1 MIMTARP
8 AQNLRALLAAVCA
21 ALIFGCV
28 PLAERTTDAGSIAV
42 MHGPIDQS
50 SLSLWV
56 QTSAP
61 ATVRVE
67 VEPKGRDAPRYQS
80 AAQTRERDDFAVTL
94 RLAGLEPDTPY
105 RYRLWVNDTPWSAAP
120 GQFNTQPRW
129 PHLGAPPEFTVAVG
143 SCAYHNDS
151 YDLPKTRF
159 GGHNQIFDSIAA
171 KAPAFMLWLGDNVY
185 FRSHEWTSLEGMSAR
200 HRATRHAPYLAK
212 LAQATAHVAIWSDHD
227 YGPNDSDGSFVM
239 KGAALQAFKR
249 YWPNPSYG
257 LPGVPGIFTKV
268 SYGDVDFFLLDDRFH
283 RYPNRYPN
291 TPDKAM
297 YGPAQLEWLKQ
308 ALIGSDATFKI
319 VASSGQFWNV
329 RNRFE
334 SFFNYPAEQ
343 RVLRD
348 WLAEQRISGVVFLS
362 GDRHFTELLRVPRE
376 GAYPLYEFTSS
387 PLTSAPAPLRDG
399 HEAGNPDL
407 VPGTLFNQR
416 NFGLLRFT
424 GARRSRALTFETYDS
439 NGAQLWRHT
448 VRRAELQ

>member
-1 MIMTARP
+1 MTMMAR
-8 AQNLRALLAAVCA
+8 RTGALEGLVVAVCA
-21 ALIFGCV
+21 ALAFGCA
-28 PLAERTTDAGSIAV
+28 PFAQRATAAGSIAIL
-42 MHGPIDQS
+42 HGPIDQS

-61 ATVRVE
+61 ARLRVE
-67 VEPKGRDAPRYQS
+67 VVPEGREAPRLRFE
-80 AAQTRERDDFAVTL
+80 AETRDRDDFAVTL
-94 RLAGLEPDTPY
+94 RLAGLDPDTTY
-105 RYRLWVNDTPWSAAP
+105 RYRLWLNDTPWSDAP
-120 GQFNTQPRW
+120 GRFVTQPRW
-129 PHLGAPPEFTVAVG
+129 PQAGAPPEFAVAVG
-143 SCAYHNDS
+143 SCAYHNDAH
-151 YDLPKTRF
+151 DLPRTTF

-200 HRATRHAPYLAK
+200 YRATRHAPYLAK

-239 KGAALQAFKR
+239 KGAALEAFKR
-249 YWPNPSYG
+249 HWPNPSYG

-283 RYPNRYPN
+283 RYPNRYPI

-297 YGPAQLEWLKQ
+297 YGPAQMEWLKQ
-308 ALIGSDATFKI
+308 ALIGSTATFKI
-319 VASSGQFWNV
+319 VASGGQFWNA

-343 RVLRD
+343 RVLRS
-348 WLAEQRISGVVFLS
+348 WLAEQRINGVVFLS

-376 GAYPLYEFTSS
+376 GTYPLYEFTSS

-407 VPGTLFNQR
+407 VGGTLVNQR

-424 GARRSRALTFETYDS
+424 GTRQARALTFETYDS
-439 NGAQLWRHT
+439 NGVLLWQHT